1 VLAGIG
7 QTTHAAV
14 ALPIAAALV
23 LCWLYWEPNRRR
35 LVLAYAASLV
45 IAAPAVA
52 LVFLTPAYTDSSLGV
67 KVVNFVET
75 VAPRLLVVGIP
86 IGLVLLRRI
95 ARPWLPPLLLALF
108 LAGSY
113 GLATQLDTRT
123 AWRDLKKDPEQSL
136 VPFIRSSDF
145 RPGLEYRLLSTT
157 DRRIGMYQ
165 LIQHG
170 ARLDSEF
177 FPESLVR
184 RTWPS
189 ASEYCRFL
197 RGRGVDRVIVYHH
210 YDRGFRKNEQQLL
223 SRLSHNPDTCAAEHV
238 TVRHIA
244 KGNRFDVYAIAR

>member
-1 VLAGIG
+1 
-7 QTTHAAV
+7 
-14 ALPIAAALV
+14 
-23 LCWLYWEPNRRR
+23 
-35 LVLAYAASLV
+35 V
-45 IAAPAVA
+45 IAAPAVW

-67 KVVNFVET
+67 KGVNFVET
-75 VAPRLLVVGIP
+75 VAPRLLIVVIP
-86 IGLVLLRRI
+86 IVLVLLRRVV
-95 ARPWLPPLLLALF
+95 RPWMPPLMLAVSIAASF
-108 LAGSY
+108 
-113 GLATQLDTRT
+113 GLATQHDMHT
-123 AWRDLKKDPEQSL
+123 AWRDLKKDPERSL
-136 VPFIRSSDF
+136 VPFLTSSAF

-189 ASEYCRFL
+189 AAEYCRFL
-197 RGRGVDRVIVYHH
+197 RDRGVDRVIVYHH

-223 SRLSHNPDTCAAEHV
+223 SRLSHYPGTCAAEHV